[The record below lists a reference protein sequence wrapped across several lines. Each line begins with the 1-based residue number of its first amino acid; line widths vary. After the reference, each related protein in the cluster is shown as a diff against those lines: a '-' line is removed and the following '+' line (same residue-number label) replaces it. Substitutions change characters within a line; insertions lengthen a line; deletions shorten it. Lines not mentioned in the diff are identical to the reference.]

1 MLHDHARVR
10 HRCSNPIK
18 KTHQKSSVTA
28 EGVQSGGGRQRSVY
42 KGVTDFETAPLSS
55 LPPSAAC
62 ETSSLRSTGN
72 LVFVCIYTVP
82 FSDSFNTLDVLLG
95 SSLSMGN
102 FFSQTS
108 KSCYYQR
115 RRISAVRKYLFTKA
129 TVKLN
134 AISLILS
141 HLDHRNFLLSGLLL
155 LSKAF
160 VAFRTVLFALY

>member
-1 MLHDHARVR
+1 MQQSH
-10 HRCSNPIK
+10 K
-18 KTHQKSSVTA
+18 KTRSRLSQPRVFKVP
-28 EGVQSGGGRQRSVY
+28 EGDREVY
-42 KGVTDFETAPLSS
+42 IKEPQTSKRHHSS

-62 ETSSLRSTGN
+62 EASSLRSTGN

-82 FSDSFNTLDVLLG
+82 FSDSFNTLGVLLD

-108 KSCYYQR
+108 KSCYYQL

-141 HLDHRNFLLSGLLL
+141 HLDHRNFLLSGLLP
-155 LSKAF
+155 LSIAF